1 MSKTGTTSFCRL
13 NGLAVGEQLQ
23 ADQMLAAR
31 VARDTVMGTINSED
45 AGLATTNAELDWL
58 AEARRTLV
66 HRWAELG
73 QTGDPDKARVAQLPS
88 QIAGRNARAEP
99 IPSMHTALING
110 LRIWQN
116 DQQFQ
121 DRCRAIAATLRELRV
136 TTEIDATEKLQA
148 DMALARAQLE
158 LAQRARDRMEDV
170 GTKMQTR
177 AEEFAEEVLQP
188 LNDTI

>member
-1 MSKTGTTSFCRL
+1 
-13 NGLAVGEQLQ
+13 
-23 ADQMLAAR
+23 MLAAR